1 VSAPTHPS
9 SNPRDLSTLIALLRS
24 SNQGLCLDA
33 ANEIDRLLRDNV
45 DLMKACTARMYSTH
59 EPSDVSEYF
68 HKLRHDPAHHL
79 GLGDIRLTVA
89 QQEEI
94 ARAVQPPSAA
104 PMKMHVDYEWQS
116 QRLERDG
123 PEEECA
129 AGGPPCASCESVS
142 QIAADT
148 GQENLRVMD
157 ERDRYKQALYQANG
171 RLMQLGLDPVKLD
184 YSGSTKSAE

>member
-94 ARAVQPPSAA
+94 ARAVQPPV
-104 PMKMHVDYEWQS
+104 VDD
-116 QRLERDG
+116 RLHRIRMW
-123 PEEECA
+123 A
-129 AGGPPCASCESVS
+129 NQKAGGSSVRAVQDAGMEVLQILGDYSVS
-142 QIAADT
+142 T
-148 GQENLRVMD
+148 KGT
-157 ERDRYKQALYQANG
+157 AL
-171 RLMQLGLDPVKLD
+171 
-184 YSGSTKSAE
+184 